1 MTVKTICLSG
11 YVRECS
17 PNITGEY
24 APRTVMGA
32 ISGANGSAGIL
43 SGALTAG
50 KQLSAN
56 GQIGW
61 VSGAISVSLTLNAS
75 KSNSLYSLNK
85 VQIPAFQ
92 TLIIIK
98 V

>member
-1 MTVKTICLSG
+1 
-11 YVRECS
+11 
-17 PNITGEY
+17 
-24 APRTVMGA
+24 MGA

-50 KQLSAN
+50 KQLSAD

-61 VSGAISVSLTLNAS
+61 VSGAISVTLTLNAS

-98 V
+98 A

>member
-1 MTVKTICLSG
+1 
-11 YVRECS
+11 
-17 PNITGEY
+17 
-24 APRTVMGA
+24 MGA
-32 ISGANGSAGIL
+32 ISGANGSGGIL

-50 KQLSAN
+50 KQLSAD

-75 KSNSLYSLNK
+75 KSNSLYSINK

-98 V
+98 A